1 MLYRGIITF
10 LIIIRAAPS
19 AALRVLSFSWTISYR
34 VGLSASIPLSTR
46 IVLSAVRPLPL
57 VVLPEVWYRRYLYG
71 PHTLSLSLAALH
83 ARAHTYIY
91 IYTLCFY
98 FGSIPLIGVSNNF
111 HLNYQVLVSN
121 AYLIFKKHAC
131 SCPDLWIGDLGSNKE
146 IRSNEIIKRNHNQKM
161 NRASRGPIDDDAEAD
176 GGDLFRLVIA

>member
-57 VVLPEVWYRRYLYG
+57 PEVWYRRYLYG
-71 PHTLSLSLAALH
+71 PLSLSLSLSLCAYTH
-83 ARAHTYIY
+83 THTYVRFVLLFRLDSTHY
-91 IYTLCFY
+91 KHR
-98 FGSIPLIGVSNNF
+98 VSNNF
-111 HLNYQVLVSN
+111 HLNYLFEFLCSTHTRN
-121 AYLIFKKHAC
+121 FHAYKKHAC
-131 SCPDLWIGDLGSNKE
+131 SCPVSWIFGD
-146 IRSNEIIKRNHNQKM
+146 
-161 NRASRGPIDDDAEAD
+161 
-176 GGDLFRLVIA
+176 F

>member
-57 VVLPEVWYRRYLYG
+57 VVLPEVWYRRYLCG
-71 PHTLSLSLAALH
+71 PRTLSLSLSLSCSLH
-83 ARAHTYIY
+83 ARARTY

-111 HLNYQVLVSN
+111 HLNYPFKFSN
-121 AYLIFKKHAC
+121 AHLIFTTRNMPARVR
-131 SCPDLWIGDLGSNKE
+131 IFGSE
-146 IRSNEIIKRNHNQKM
+146 IS
-161 NRASRGPIDDDAEAD
+161 EATRKSD
-176 GGDLFRLVIA
+176 PTR